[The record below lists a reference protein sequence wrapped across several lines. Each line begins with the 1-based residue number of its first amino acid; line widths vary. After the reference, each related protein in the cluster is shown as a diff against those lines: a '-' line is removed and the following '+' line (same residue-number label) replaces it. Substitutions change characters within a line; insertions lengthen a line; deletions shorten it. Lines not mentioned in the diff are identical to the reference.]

1 MEEEL
6 EHPAE
11 EVLHI
16 KTGKH
21 VEKEK
26 CTESTEPE
34 RYVGGH
40 LSNWVAY
47 CGIGFGFL
55 IMLIIA
61 LSKELGM
68 VF

>member
-1 MEEEL
+1 MKEEL

-11 EVLHI
+11 EPVD
-16 KTGKH
+16 KK
-21 VEKEK
+21 KY
-26 CTESTEPE
+26 TETTEPE

-47 CGIGFGFL
+47 GGIMLGFL

-61 LSKELGM
+61 LSKQLGM